1 MAKKVEERG
10 KARKLFVEF
19 GMSQKE
25 IAAMLNVRENTVSKW
40 ANDDNW
46 KAAQTAHLT
55 SNDTVLQ
62 NGKTAIANLSDILLD
77 LQEER
82 QFWKEEGNKT
92 EVAMVDARIMSISD
106 AIAKTTSSINKFE
119 KANAISFVTYLNVM
133 QSIFKSLLHENPQLH
148 SLTLDFQESHIQEM
162 AKKLA

>member
-1 MAKKVEERG
+1 MAKKVEERS
-10 KARKLFVEF
+10 KARRLFVEF

-25 IAAMLNVRENTVSKW
+25 ISNILSVSEKTISKW
-40 ANDDNW
+40 ANEDNW

-55 SNDTVLQ
+55 SNDTVLE

-77 LQEER
+77 LQKER
-82 QFWKEEGNKT
+82 KQWKEVGNKE
-92 EVAMVDARIMSISD
+92 EVASIDSRIMSISD
-106 AIAKTTSSINKFE
+106 AIAKTTASINKFE
-119 KANAISFVTYLNVM
+119 KTNAISFVSYLNVM
-133 QSIFKSLLHENPQLH
+133 QSIFKSLLNENPKLH